1 MTTSKRYVIIN
12 ADDFGASVGISRG
25 IVEAHQRGIVT
36 SASLMVTGR
45 AAREAV
51 YMSRDCPDLGVGLHW
66 DVTGEG
72 ERDFDLSDTTAVR
85 DELRRQLD
93 AFANLAGH
101 SPTHLDSHH
110 HVHRQEAVMRI
121 VREVVGPDLPVR
133 GDGRASF
140 VGGFYGQWE
149 WGVSDPHHT
158 SPEFL
163 IRLLRDETQ
172 PGWTEIGCHP
182 GIVTGDYRSI
192 YLAERQVEL
201 RTLQDPRVRDTI
213 NQLQIKLANYRD
225 LSAAA
230 ARQGR
235 AA

>member
-1 MTTSKRYVIIN
+1 MTTTTRYVIIN

-25 IVEAHQRGIVT
+25 IVQAHLRGIVT

-45 AAREAV
+45 AMREAV

-72 ERDFDLSDTTAVR
+72 EGGFDLSNATAVR

-101 SPTHLDSHH
+101 LPTHLDSHH
-110 HVHRQEAVMRI
+110 HVHRRDDVMQV

-149 WGVSDPHHT
+149 WGVSESYYT
-158 SPEFL
+158 SPDFL
-163 IRLLRDETQ
+163 IYLLQDETR
-172 PGWTEIGCHP
+172 PGWTELSCHP
-182 GIVTGDYRSI
+182 GFVTGDYQSV
-192 YLAERQVEL
+192 YLAEREAEL
-201 RTLQDPRVRDTI
+201 RTLTDPRVREAIDR
-213 NQLQIKLANYRD
+213 LQIKLANYKD
-225 LSAAA
+225 LSPAATG
-230 ARQGR
+230 QGR